1 MNARQ
6 ERRLLL
12 AALDFAAAD
21 RLCREA
27 RRATTS
33 SVSRLDALRLRRL
46 AKQRILRAAG
56 EKRIQKEL
64 DVREALR

>member
-6 ERRLLL
+6 EHRLIL

-27 RRATTS
+27 RRVTTS

-46 AKQRILRAAG
+46 AKLRLLRAAG
-56 EKRIQKEL
+56 ERRSQKEL
-64 DVREALR
+64 DMREALR